1 MRAKLNLTLVILI
14 YTVAGCAT
22 TKVSPRSVGL
32 DPDSQE
38 LPEPLAIKLPFFR
51 TEGELRSS
59 YGDPK
64 DGSQIV
70 TIQLESQQ
78 NIVILVP
85 LGSGIVTQLIYI
97 YNFDTGRRLW
107 VPKAFW
113 ITRSKI
119 VVVDFDKSSGQ
130 IAFKTKSGK
139 ILLTTTV
146 KALESKVWPDE

>member
-1 MRAKLNLTLVILI
+1 MRAELNLVILLF
-14 YTVAGCAT
+14 TVAGCAT
-22 TKVSPRSVGL
+22 TRVSHHTTELASDWL
-32 DPDSQE
+32 E

-51 TEGELRSS
+51 TEDELRAS
-59 YGDPK
+59 YSDPRT
-64 DGSQIV
+64 GSQIV
-70 TIQLESQQ
+70 AIQTESHH

-97 YNFDTGRRLW
+97 YNFDNARKFW

-113 ITRSKI
+113 ITRSKL
-119 VVVDFDKSSGQ
+119 VDVEFDKISER
-130 IAFKTKSGK
+130 IAFKSKSGK